1 MSDSEAASIFEE
13 DIFAID
19 EDDELENNFAD
30 GDEATEAEINSDIEE
45 QADTFDEMA
54 DVPTQSTVKKIDASE
69 TLIPDV
75 ISKYQLIPLI
85 IARVKQLN
93 DGCRP
98 FVKMNN
104 GETDP
109 EKIAIAEIVNNRF
122 PLCLLINGNIVCRM
136 SHFTHFPSDI
146 METMEQLRA
155 VSSPL

>member
-1 MSDSEAASIFEE
+1 MPCRRSVCVTLTNIELFGARRASLYDSKLIV
-13 DIFAID
+13 
-19 EDDELENNFAD
+19 
-30 GDEATEAEINSDIEE
+30 T
-45 QADTFDEMA
+45 
-54 DVPTQSTVKKIDASE
+54 TVV
-69 TLIPDV
+69 V

-146 METMEQLRA
+146 M
-155 VSSPL
+155 

>member
-1 MSDSEAASIFEE
+1 MSDSENVSTFEE
-13 DIFAID
+13 DLYDIEED
-19 EDDELENNFAD
+19 EELENNIAD
-30 GDEATEAEINSDIEE
+30 EYATEPEINSDVEE
-45 QADTFDEMA
+45 QLNEFDDTY
-54 DVPTQSTVKKIDASE
+54 VSTRSSVKKIDASE
-69 TLIPDV
+69 TFVPDV

-98 FVKMNN
+98 FVKLHN

-136 SHFTHFPSDI
+136 SHFTHFPADI
-146 METMEQLRA
+146 METMEQLRGI
-155 VSSPL
+155 SSPI